1 MAQIRVDTLPKLEGH
16 NYAAW
21 RSEMLD
27 LLALAGLEDTLEA
40 ENEAT
45 AANVRKALAAI
56 RLAVSNAIKPQLQE
70 CETALAAWDALEERY
85 KQQSQ
90 AAVLQLQQALLNVRM
105 KSGESLSNYRSR
117 VQELWAAATAGG
129 AAVEEKHVVV
139 CFLAGLSEAYEAV
152 ADGLAAR
159 GIKDLDEAELALL
172 AVEQRIKSRDD
183 GYDLPHNRA
192 VIGIWGDCALHLLG
206 SYRNRANGAQG
217 CRDDS
222 SRPSWRNRVCRSRWR
237 FGGARNVRGDG
248 RASRPRLILGP
259 QTHFIGA
266 AVDEALNLLP
276 ARVDKLHHFNGNLI
290 ELPRAE
296 ALPDRPA
303 RILSTKIVAKRNQ
316 GAVLVVGQILHD
328 TTDAV
333 MKIVGGFLHVTF
345 QELARFRLGDRAP
358 ANVSSRH
365 ALDGSIT
372 NGRDAHHVEIS
383 GRLKAF
389 PASNE
394 IDGLFW
400 DRAHL
405 HSELLQDHR
414 GQQAKQG
421 SNYASATDRHPERPL
436 QALNVLADRLSDFL
450 NPGLYCAQSLPRR
463 HPC

>member
-183 GYDLPHNRA
+183 GYDLPKNKDNAFRA
-192 VIGIWGDCALHLLG
+192 
-206 SYRNRANGAQG
+206 AQG
-217 CRDDS
+217 
-222 SRPSWRNRVCRSRWR
+222 
-237 FGGARNVRGDG
+237 
-248 RASRPRLILGP
+248 
-259 QTHFIGA
+259 
-266 AVDEALNLLP
+266 
-276 ARVDKLHHFNGNLI
+276 
-290 ELPRAE
+290 
-296 ALPDRPA
+296 
-303 RILSTKIVAKRNQ
+303 
-316 GAVLVVGQILHD
+316 
-328 TTDAV
+328 
-333 MKIVGGFLHVTF
+333 
-345 QELARFRLGDRAP
+345 RAP
-358 ANVSSRH
+358 GVCWECGQPGHFRRDCPKRKDKTVKQHVSLRCSH
-365 ALDGSIT
+365 
-372 NGRDAHHVEIS
+372 
-383 GRLKAF
+383 
-389 PASNE
+389 
-394 IDGLFW
+394 
-400 DRAHL
+400 
-405 HSELLQDHR
+405 
-414 GQQAKQG
+414 
-421 SNYASATDRHPERPL
+421 TDV
-436 QALNVLADRLSDFL
+436 VL
-450 NPGLYCAQSLPRR
+450 
-463 HPC
+463 